1 MQRMKLVERCEG
13 RGTLLEREAPLGEV
27 AYRIERYQ
35 GLSRAGMPIPGLH
48 RIEGSVDLTNV
59 AAAPRLVGS
68 DVELRLEDG
77 RTLRVTLADET
88 GRVLAVGHGPKHGCS
103 CC

>member
-13 RGTLLEREAPLGEV
+13 RGMLLESEAALGEV
-27 AYRIERYQ
+27 SYSIERFQ
-35 GLSRAGMPIPGLH
+35 GLSHTGMPIPGLH

-68 DVELRLEDG
+68 DVQLRLEDG
-77 RTLRVTLADET
+77 RTLRVTLADAT